1 MKADQERVSKLL
13 TDTVTLL
20 CKNGLIYTQEIK
32 VQGLL
37 GITLD
42 KNDVFI
48 VHINETIG
56 GVPGAKDPSDG
67 ATTPRKKSS
76 LQASPNFVDLTRMSD
91 TPLIPG
97 LNAMS
102 QGGGGPSIMWRRGAR
117 KQAALYRPHGR
128 PRWRP

>member
-20 CKNGLIYTQEIK
+20 CKNGLIYSQEIK

-48 VHINETIG
+48 VHIDETIG
-56 GVPGAKDPSDG
+56 GGTGKESSAGEGSRRKM
-67 ATTPRKKSS
+67 AT
-76 LQASPNFVDLTRMSD
+76 ASQGGNTNYVDLTRLAD
-91 TPLIPG
+91 TPMVS
-97 LNAMS
+97 LNNM
-102 QGGGGPSIMWRRGAR
+102 QV
-117 KQAALYRPHGR
+117 
-128 PRWRP
+128 